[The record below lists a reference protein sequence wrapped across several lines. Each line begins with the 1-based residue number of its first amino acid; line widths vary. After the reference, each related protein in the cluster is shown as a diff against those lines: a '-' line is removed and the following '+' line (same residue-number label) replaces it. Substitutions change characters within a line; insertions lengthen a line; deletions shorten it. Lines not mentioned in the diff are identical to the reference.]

1 VDEDNLYVTDDESH
15 VWSLGR
21 LAGSANWEQEQLA
34 GRALTAPSSSGDY
47 VVVGDVEGYLHWL
60 SREDGQLAARVRL
73 DDERI
78 MAAPLVVDDVVIAY
92 SSGGTLGAYRV
103 AP

>member
-1 VDEDNLYVTDDESH
+1 M
-15 VWSLGR
+15 
-21 LAGSANWEQEQLA
+21 
-34 GRALTAPSSSGDY
+34 
-47 VVVGDVEGYLHWL
+47 EGYLHWL
-60 SREDGQLAARVRL
+60 KREDGQLAARVRL

-92 SSGGTLGAYRV
+92 SSGGTLGVYRV